1 MRALD
6 FPAISPT
13 APHYADAVVAGNL
26 LFISGILP
34 LDAEGRLVGGD
45 DPGAQATQVLRTL
58 AQIVEASGSSLG
70 AVTKLTV
77 FMTDLRGRAAVNA
90 ARMACFG
97 AWRPASTLVQV
108 SGLIAPGALV
118 EIDAVAVVDR

>member
-6 FPAISPT
+6 FPALAPT

-34 LDAEGRLVGGD
+34 LDAEGRLIGGD

-118 EIDAVAVVDR
+118 EIDAVAVVER

>member
-6 FPAISPT
+6 FPALAPT

-118 EIDAVAVVDR
+118 EIDAVAVVER

>member
-6 FPAISPT
+6 FPALAPT
-13 APHYADAVVAGNL
+13 APHYADAVLAGNL

-118 EIDAVAVVDR
+118 EIDAVAVVER